1 MKKRRAWNAWD
12 CEVREKEIG
21 SWTVLVV
28 VVVMVVQRRR
38 AESGRQ
44 PSSALRCCVSVV
56 TGRPWLSSSRRKKPT
71 GEGRRDEK
79 GQNNE

>member
-12 CEVREKEIG
+12 CEERQKDMG

-28 VVVMVVQRRR
+28 VVVQRRR

-56 TGRPWLSSSRRKKPT
+56 TGRPWLELLT
-71 GEGRRDEK
+71 EK
-79 GQNNE
+79 ADW